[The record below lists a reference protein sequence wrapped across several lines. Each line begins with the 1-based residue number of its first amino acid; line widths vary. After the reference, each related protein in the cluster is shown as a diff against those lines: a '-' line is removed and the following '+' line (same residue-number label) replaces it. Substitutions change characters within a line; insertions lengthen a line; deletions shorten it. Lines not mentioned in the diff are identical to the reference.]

1 MVKNRNKESDE
12 ENNYVSLEGSTKN
25 QKARTIE
32 LNKEAKYIL
41 QKIKYSRDS
50 SLPDEFIVTTK
61 TGKINTASNLE
72 HRMKVIMKNAELQG
86 VKGGLHIFRK
96 TFATRMYESGA
107 RVEEIAAYIGDLEST
122 TQKYYIAI
130 RKKVV
135 SNGEVRQV
143 VKLPGIKEETTV
155 AKIDACGNIK
165 IEEVEDMLAGD
176 DDYGTANRYSPDNR
190 TGGRQSTI

>member
-41 QKIKYSRDS
+41 QKIKYSWDS

-107 RVEEIAAYIGDLEST
+107 
-122 TQKYYIAI
+122 
-130 RKKVV
+130 
-135 SNGEVRQV
+135 
-143 VKLPGIKEETTV
+143 
-155 AKIDACGNIK
+155 
-165 IEEVEDMLAGD
+165 
-176 DDYGTANRYSPDNR
+176 
-190 TGGRQSTI
+190 

>member
-72 HRMKVIMKNAELQG
+72 HRMKVIMK
-86 VKGGLHIFRK
+86 GGLHIFRK

-155 AKIDACGNIK
+155 A
-165 IEEVEDMLAGD
+165 
-176 DDYGTANRYSPDNR
+176 
-190 TGGRQSTI
+190 

>member
-1 MVKNRNKESDE
+1 MIIESLPDIE
-12 ENNYVSLEGSTKN
+12 FSRCIAKIYVRSLSYVSLEGSTKN

-32 LNKEAKYIL
+32 LTKEAQYIL
-41 QKIKYSRDS
+41 RKIKENRDS
-50 SLPDEFIVTTK
+50 SEPDQFIVTTK
-61 TGKINTASNLE
+61 TGRINTASNLE
-72 HRMKVIMKNAELQG
+72 HRMKVILKNAELQD
-86 VKGGLHIFRK
+86 VSGGLHIFRK

-143 VKLPGIKEETTV
+143 VRLPHVKEESTV
-155 AKIDACGNIK
+155 A
-165 IEEVEDMLAGD
+165 
-176 DDYGTANRYSPDNR
+176 
-190 TGGRQSTI
+190 